1 MREFIIESALLT
13 HGVRSMRTKRTVT
26 RRIQVLKENRK
37 TYARASEISVRDHAY
52 REAVREHSEA
62 SIEEQYAYGFANT
75 LAKKAILIPE
85 DDLLAGYLFQYA
97 YNVNFPMKVSED
109 FDPAERAKFQ
119 MDMKREI
126 EETKEV
132 YWKNGKTD
140 DSVDLEEREMP
151 GSIDVE
157 LDEFTDAV
165 ETWLVK
171 HWHSGHTLAGYEM
184 LLNTG
189 WRALLLQAE
198 KQLEKAE
205 SEKEKRT
212 VHAFQIVLK
221 ACMDYMHRYLE
232 ETERQLNKLKRNNK
246 INNDNVEYNDGF
258 GTRQECLERIRDALI
273 NIETKAPETF
283 FETLQLLMLANEM
296 MYCEN
301 IPSGISLGRIDYYLY
316 PFYRRDVDA
325 GRLTYEEAG
334 ELLESFW
341 LKCSCQR
348 KAYQNMT
355 LGGCDAAGRC
365 SVNDLTYLC
374 LESAANLRVD
384 QPSVNF
390 RWTDDM
396 PEEAWWAVLALIR
409 TGMGFPALLYDPCCM
424 KAQIKN
430 GVSEEDVWNYGFV
443 GCVEMA
449 VPGKENAITELARLN
464 LPKLLNLLLHQG
476 KDTCSDKIFRMK
488 NRKSLAEFGTYE
500 ELEQAYLNEL
510 EYWVRKIIRSLN
522 RIEHLYAEKYPLP
535 YLSVLT
541 EDCIGS
547 RKDVMAGGARYTSV
561 GFNLGGV
568 ATAADAL
575 AAIRDVVYDK
585 NIATLEECVEIMER
599 DFEGADHMLQ
609 YMSARAPKYGNDQ
622 GREQDAEQIAVKIE
636 RLVSDILREYRN
648 YWGGPYRLGLYTVED
663 HAIMGMHTGA
673 TADGRRSGESLSN
686 SSGASQGKDTHGPT
700 ALINSVTNF
709 PMEEAGNGMVLDV
722 KFTPSLLEEE
732 TGKRALRSLIETYF
746 RKGGMEM
753 QVSVVSGETLRAA
766 QEHPE
771 NYADLIVR
779 VSGFSAYFCSLR
791 KATQDEIIKR
801 TEHVM

>member
-1 MREFIIESALLT
+1 
-13 HGVRSMRTKRTVT
+13 MRTKRTVT

-37 TYARASEISVRDHAY
+37 KYARTSEIPVRDDAY
-52 REAVREHSEA
+52 REAVREYPEA
-62 SIEEQYAYGFANT
+62 SVEEQYAYGFANT
-75 LAKKAILIPE
+75 LAKKEILIPE

-119 MDMKREI
+119 MDMEREI
-126 EETKEV
+126 KETKELQSESAS
-132 YWKNGKTD
+132 D
-140 DSVDLEEREMP
+140 
-151 GSIDVE
+151 E
-157 LDEFTDAV
+157 LDEFADAV
-165 ETWLVK
+165 EAWLVK

-189 WRALLLQAE
+189 WGALLTQVE
-198 KQLEKAE
+198 EQLGKAQ
-205 SEKEKRT
+205 SEKEKQT

-221 ACMDYMHRYLE
+221 ACMSYMHRYLE
-232 ETERQLNKLKRNNK
+232 EVERQLKRLKRNNNIDK
-246 INNDNVEYNDGF
+246 GNYNDSYNDGF
-258 GTRQECLERIRDALI
+258 GTRRECLERMRDALM

-283 FETLQLLMLANEM
+283 YEALQLLTLANEM

-316 PFYRRDVDA
+316 PFYRKDVDA
-325 GRLTYEEAG
+325 GRLNYEETG
-334 ELLESFW
+334 ELIEAFW
-341 LKCSCQR
+341 LKCSCQK

-355 LGGCDAAGRC
+355 LGGCDADGRC

-396 PEEAWWAVLALIR
+396 PEEAWKAVLALIR

-424 KAQIKN
+424 KAQMNN
-430 GVSEEDVWNYGFV
+430 GVSKDDVWKYGFV

-449 VPGKENAITELARLN
+449 IPGKENAMTELARLN
-464 LPKLLNLLLHQG
+464 LPKLLDLLLHQG

-488 NRKSLAEFGTYE
+488 NQKSLAEFETYE

-510 EYWVRKIIRSLN
+510 EYWVRKIIRNLN

-561 GFNLGGV
+561 GFNLGGIG
-568 ATAADAL
+568 TAVDAL

-585 NIATLEECVEIMER
+585 NMVTLEECMEILDE
-599 DFEGADHMLQ
+599 DFEDSEQIQRYL
-609 YMSARAPKYGNDQ
+609 SARAPKYGNDQ
-622 GREQDAEQIAVKIE
+622 SREWDVDQIAF
-636 RLVSDILREYRN
+636 RLEKRVSDTLKEHRN
-648 YWGGPYRLGLYTVED
+648 YWGGSYRFGLYTVED

-673 TADGRRSGESLSN
+673 TADGRKSGESLSN

-746 RKGGMEM
+746 HKGGMEM
-753 QVSVVSGETLRAA
+753 QISIVSVETLRAA

>member
-1 MREFIIESALLT
+1 
-13 HGVRSMRTKRTVT
+13 MRTKRTVT

-37 TYARASEISVRDHAY
+37 KYARTSEIPVRDDAY
-52 REAVREHSEA
+52 REAVREYPEA
-62 SIEEQYAYGFANT
+62 SVEEQYAYGFANT

-85 DDLLAGYLFQYA
+85 DDLLAGYLFQYT

-119 MDMKREI
+119 MDIEREI
-126 EETKEV
+126 EETKELQSESAS
-132 YWKNGKTD
+132 D
-140 DSVDLEEREMP
+140 
-151 GSIDVE
+151 E
-157 LDEFTDAV
+157 LDEFADAV

-189 WRALLLQAE
+189 WGALLSRVE
-198 KQLEKAE
+198 EQLGKAQ
-205 SEKEKRT
+205 SEKEKQT
-212 VHAFQIVLK
+212 AHAFQIVLK
-221 ACMDYMHRYLE
+221 ACMSYMHRYLE
-232 ETERQLNKLKRNNK
+232 EVERQLNKLKRNNN
-246 INNDNVEYNDGF
+246 IDDGNYNDSYNDGF
-258 GTRQECLERIRDALI
+258 GTRRECLERMRDALM

-283 FETLQLLMLANEM
+283 YEALQLLTLANEM

-325 GRLTYEEAG
+325 GRLNYEEAG
-334 ELLESFW
+334 ELIEAFW
-341 LKCSCQR
+341 LKCSCQK

-355 LGGCDAAGRC
+355 LGGCNSDGQC

-396 PEEAWWAVLALIR
+396 PEEAWQTVLALIR

-424 KAQIKN
+424 KAQTKN
-430 GVSEEDVWNYGFV
+430 GVSKDDVWNYGFV

-449 VPGKENAITELARLN
+449 IPGKENAMTELARLN
-464 LPKLLNLLLHQG
+464 LPKLLDLLLHQG
-476 KDTCSDKIFRMK
+476 KDTCSNKTFQMK
-488 NRKSLAEFGTYE
+488 NQKKPAEFKTYE
-500 ELEQAYLNEL
+500 ELEQAYLDEL
-510 EYWVRKIIRSLN
+510 EYWVRKIIRNLN

-547 RKDVMAGGARYTSV
+547 RKDVMAGGARYTGV
-561 GFNLGGV
+561 GFNLGGIG
-568 ATAADAL
+568 TAVDAL

-585 NIATLEECVEIMER
+585 NMVTLEACMEILDD
-599 DFEGADHMLQ
+599 DFEDSEQIQRYL
-609 YMSARAPKYGNDQ
+609 SARAPKYGNDQ
-622 GREQDAEQIAVKIE
+622 SREWDVDQIAF
-636 RLVSDILREYRN
+636 RLEKRVSDTLKEYRN

-673 TADGRRSGESLSN
+673 TADGRKSGESLSN
-686 SSGASQGKDTHGPT
+686 SSGASQGKDTYGPT

-746 RKGGMEM
+746 HKGGMEM
-753 QVSVVSGETLRAA
+753 QISVVSGETLRAA

>member
-1 MREFIIESALLT
+1 
-13 HGVRSMRTKRTVT
+13 MRTKRTVT

-37 TYARASEISVRDHAY
+37 KYARTSEIPVRDDAY
-52 REAVREHSEA
+52 REAVREHPEA
-62 SIEEQYAYGFANT
+62 SAEEQYAYGFANT
-75 LAKKAILIPE
+75 LAKKEILIPE

-119 MDMKREI
+119 MDMEREI
-126 EETKEV
+126 EETKELQSESAS
-132 YWKNGKTD
+132 D
-140 DSVDLEEREMP
+140 
-151 GSIDVE
+151 E
-157 LDEFTDAV
+157 LDEFADAV

-189 WRALLLQAE
+189 WGALLSRVE
-198 KQLEKAE
+198 EQLGKVQ
-205 SEKEKRT
+205 SEKEKQT

-221 ACMDYMHRYLE
+221 ACMSYMHRYLE
-232 ETERQLNKLKRNNK
+232 EVEGQLNKLKRNNN
-246 INNDNVEYNDGF
+246 IDNGNYNDSYNDRF
-258 GTRQECLERIRDALI
+258 GTRRECLERMRDALM

-283 FETLQLLMLANEM
+283 YEALQLLTLANEM

-316 PFYRRDVDA
+316 PFYQKDVDA
-325 GRLTYEEAG
+325 GRLNYEETG
-334 ELLESFW
+334 ELIEAFW
-341 LKCSCQR
+341 LKCSCQK

-355 LGGCDAAGRC
+355 LGGCDADGRC

-396 PEEAWWAVLALIR
+396 PEEAWQAVLALIR
-409 TGMGFPALLYDPCCM
+409 TGMGFPALFYDPCCM
-424 KAQIKN
+424 KAQMKN
-430 GVSEEDVWNYGFV
+430 GVLKEDVWNYGFV

-449 VPGKENAITELARLN
+449 IPGKENAMTELARLN
-464 LPKLLNLLLHQG
+464 LPKLLDLLLHQG

-488 NRKSLAEFGTYE
+488 NQKSLAEFETYE

-510 EYWVRKIIRSLN
+510 DYWVRKIIRNLN

-568 ATAADAL
+568 ATASDTL
-575 AAIRDVVYDK
+575 AAIQDVVYDK
-585 NIATLEECVEIMER
+585 NMLTLEECVKITDR
-599 DFEGADHMLQ
+599 DFENADYMLQ

-622 GREQDAEQIAVKIE
+622 CRKQDADRIAVKME
-636 RLVSDILREYRN
+636 RLVSDILKEYRN

-673 TADGRRSGESLSN
+673 TADGRKSGESLSN

-746 RKGGMEM
+746 HKGGMEM
-753 QVSVVSGETLRAA
+753 QISIVSVETLRAA

>member
-1 MREFIIESALLT
+1 
-13 HGVRSMRTKRTVT
+13 MRTKRTVT

-37 TYARASEISVRDHAY
+37 KYARTSEIPVRDDAY
-52 REAVREHSEA
+52 REAVREHPEA
-62 SIEEQYAYGFANT
+62 SVEEQYAYGFANT
-75 LAKKAILIPE
+75 LAKKEILIPE

-119 MDMKREI
+119 MDMEREI
-126 EETKEV
+126 EETKELQSESAS
-132 YWKNGKTD
+132 D
-140 DSVDLEEREMP
+140 
-151 GSIDVE
+151 E
-157 LDEFTDAV
+157 LDEFADAV

-189 WRALLLQAE
+189 WGALLSRVE
-198 KQLEKAE
+198 EQLGKAQR
-205 SEKEKRT
+205 EKEKQT
-212 VHAFQIVLK
+212 AHAFCIVLK
-221 ACMDYMHRYLE
+221 ACMSYMHRYLE

-246 INNDNVEYNDGF
+246 IDNNDYDDGF
-258 GTRQECLERIRDALI
+258 GTRRECLERMRDALM

-283 FETLQLLMLANEM
+283 YEALQLLTLANEM

-316 PFYRRDVDA
+316 PFYQKDVDT
-325 GRLTYEEAG
+325 GRLNYEETG
-334 ELLESFW
+334 ELIEAFW
-341 LKCSCQR
+341 LKCSCQK

-355 LGGCDAAGRC
+355 LGGCDADGRC
-365 SVNDLTYLC
+365 AVNDLTYLC

-396 PEEAWWAVLALIR
+396 PEEAWQAVLALIR
-409 TGMGFPALLYDPCCM
+409 TGMGFPALFYDPCCM
-424 KAQIKN
+424 KAQMKN
-430 GVSEEDVWNYGFV
+430 GVLKEDVWNYGFV

-449 VPGKENAITELARLN
+449 IPGKENAMTELARLN

-476 KDTCSDKIFRMK
+476 KDTCSDKTFRMK
-488 NRKSLAEFGTYE
+488 NQKSLVEFETYE

-510 EYWVRKIIRSLN
+510 EYWVRKIIRNLN

-547 RKDVMAGGARYTSV
+547 RKDVMAGGARYTGV
-561 GFNLGGV
+561 GFNLGGIG
-568 ATAADAL
+568 TAVDAL
-575 AAIRDVVYDK
+575 AAIQDVIYDK
-585 NIATLEECVEIMER
+585 NMLTLEECVEITDH
-599 DFEGADHMLQ
+599 DFENADYMLQ

-622 GREQDAEQIAVKIE
+622 CRKQDADRIAVKME
-636 RLVSDILREYRN
+636 RMVSDILKEYQN

-673 TADGRRSGESLSN
+673 TADGRKSGESLSN

-746 RKGGMEM
+746 HKGGMEI
-753 QVSVVSGETLRAA
+753 QISIVSVETLRAA

>member
-1 MREFIIESALLT
+1 
-13 HGVRSMRTKRTVT
+13 MRTKRTVT

-37 TYARASEISVRDHAY
+37 KYARTSEIPVRDDAY
-52 REAVREHSEA
+52 REAVREYPEA
-62 SIEEQYAYGFANT
+62 SVEEQYAYGFANT

-85 DDLLAGYLFQYA
+85 DDLLAGYLFQYT

-119 MDMKREI
+119 MDMEREI
-126 EETKEV
+126 EETKELQSESAS
-132 YWKNGKTD
+132 D
-140 DSVDLEEREMP
+140 
-151 GSIDVE
+151 E
-157 LDEFTDAV
+157 LDEFADAV

-189 WRALLLQAE
+189 WGALLSRVE
-198 KQLEKAE
+198 EQLGKAQ
-205 SEKEKRT
+205 SEKEKQT

-221 ACMDYMHRYLE
+221 ACMSYMHRYLE
-232 ETERQLNKLKRNNK
+232 EVERQLNKLKRNN
-246 INNDNVEYNDGF
+246 NVDNSNYNDSYNDGF
-258 GTRQECLERIRDALI
+258 GTRRECLERMRDALM

-283 FETLQLLMLANEM
+283 YEALQLLTFANEM

-316 PFYRRDVDA
+316 PFYRKDVDA
-325 GRLTYEEAG
+325 GRLNYEEAG
-334 ELLESFW
+334 ELIEAFW
-341 LKCSCQR
+341 LKCSCQK

-355 LGGCDAAGRC
+355 LGGCNSDGQC

-396 PEEAWWAVLALIR
+396 PEEAWQAVLALIR

-424 KAQIKN
+424 KAQMKN
-430 GVSEEDVWNYGFV
+430 GVSKDDVWNYGFV

-449 VPGKENAITELARLN
+449 IPGKENAMTELARLN
-464 LPKLLNLLLHQG
+464 LPKLLDLLLHQG
-476 KDTCSDKIFRMK
+476 KDTCSDKTFQMK
-488 NRKSLAEFGTYE
+488 NQKKPAEFKTYE

-510 EYWVRKIIRSLN
+510 EYWVRKIIRNLN

-568 ATAADAL
+568 ATAADTL
-575 AAIRDVVYDK
+575 AAIQDVVYDK
-585 NIATLEECVEIMER
+585 NMLTLEECVKITDH
-599 DFEGADHMLQ
+599 DFENADYMLQ

-622 GREQDAEQIAVKIE
+622 CREQDVEQIAVKLE
-636 RLVSDILREYRN
+636 RLVSDILKEYRN

-663 HAIMGMHTGA
+663 HAIMGIHTGA
-673 TADGRRSGESLSN
+673 TADGRKGGESLSN
-686 SSGASQGKDTHGPT
+686 SSGASQGKDKHGPT

-709 PMEEAGNGMVLDV
+709 PMEEVGNGMVLDV

-746 RKGGMEM
+746 HKGGMEM
-753 QVSVVSGETLRAA
+753 QISVVSGETLRAA

>member
-1 MREFIIESALLT
+1 
-13 HGVRSMRTKRTVT
+13 MRTKRTVT

-37 TYARASEISVRDHAY
+37 KYARTSEIPVRDDAY
-52 REAVREHSEA
+52 REAVREHPEA
-62 SIEEQYAYGFANT
+62 SVEEQYAYGFANT
-75 LAKKAILIPE
+75 LAKKKILIPE

-119 MDMKREI
+119 MDMEREI
-126 EETKEV
+126 EETKELQSESAS
-132 YWKNGKTD
+132 D
-140 DSVDLEEREMP
+140 
-151 GSIDVE
+151 E
-157 LDEFTDAV
+157 LDEFADAV

-189 WRALLLQAE
+189 WGALLSRVE
-198 KQLEKAE
+198 EQLGKAQ
-205 SEKEKRT
+205 SEKEKQT
-212 VHAFQIVLK
+212 AHAFYIVLK
-221 ACMDYMHRYLE
+221 ACMSYMHRYLE
-232 ETERQLNKLKRNNK
+232 ETERQLNKLKRNNN
-246 INNDNVEYNDGF
+246 IDNNGYADGF
-258 GTRQECLERIRDALI
+258 GTRRECLERMRDALM
-273 NIETKAPETF
+273 NIETKAPETLY
-283 FETLQLLMLANEM
+283 EALQLLTLANEM

-316 PFYRRDVDA
+316 PFYQKDVDA
-325 GRLTYEEAG
+325 GRLNYEETG
-334 ELLESFW
+334 ELIEAFW
-341 LKCSCQR
+341 LKCSCQK

-355 LGGCDAAGRC
+355 LGGCDADGRC
-365 SVNDLTYLC
+365 AVNDLTYLC

-396 PEEAWWAVLALIR
+396 PEEAWQAVLALIR
-409 TGMGFPALLYDPCCM
+409 TGMGFPALFYDPCCM
-424 KAQIKN
+424 KAQMKN
-430 GVSEEDVWNYGFV
+430 GVLKEDVWNYGFV

-449 VPGKENAITELARLN
+449 IPGKENAMTELARLN

-476 KDTCSDKIFRMK
+476 KDTCSDKTFRMK
-488 NRKSLAEFGTYE
+488 NQKSLVEFETYE

-510 EYWVRKIIRSLN
+510 EYWVRKIIRNLN
-522 RIEHLYAEKYPLP
+522 CIEHLYAEKYPLP

-547 RKDVMAGGARYTSV
+547 RKDVMAGGARYTGV
-561 GFNLGGV
+561 GFNLGGIG
-568 ATAADAL
+568 TAVDAL
-575 AAIRDVVYDK
+575 AAIQDVIYDK
-585 NIATLEECVEIMER
+585 NMLTLEECVEITDH
-599 DFEGADHMLQ
+599 DFENADYMLQ

-622 GREQDAEQIAVKIE
+622 CRKQDADRIAVKME
-636 RLVSDILREYRN
+636 RMVSDILKEYRN

-673 TADGRRSGESLSN
+673 TADGRKSGESLSN

-746 RKGGMEM
+746 HKGGMEI
-753 QVSVVSGETLRAA
+753 QISIVSVETLRAA

>member
-1 MREFIIESALLT
+1 
-13 HGVRSMRTKRTVT
+13 MRTKRTVT

-37 TYARASEISVRDHAY
+37 KYARTSEISVRDDAY
-52 REAVREHSEA
+52 REAVREYPEA
-62 SIEEQYAYGFANT
+62 SVEEQYAYGFANT
-75 LAKKAILIPE
+75 LAKKTILIPE
-85 DDLLAGYLFQYA
+85 DDLLAGYLFQYT

-119 MDMKREI
+119 MDMEREI
-126 EETKEV
+126 EETKELQSESAS
-132 YWKNGKTD
+132 D
-140 DSVDLEEREMP
+140 
-151 GSIDVE
+151 E
-157 LDEFTDAV
+157 LDEFADAV

-189 WRALLLQAE
+189 WGALLSRVE
-198 KQLEKAE
+198 EQLGKAQ
-205 SEKEKRT
+205 SEKEKQT

-221 ACMDYMHRYLE
+221 ACMSYMHRYLE
-232 ETERQLNKLKRNNK
+232 EVERQLNKLKRNNN
-246 INNDNVEYNDGF
+246 IDEGNYNDSYNDGF
-258 GTRQECLERIRDALI
+258 GTRRECLERMRDALM

-283 FETLQLLMLANEM
+283 YEALQLLTLANEM

-325 GRLTYEEAG
+325 GRLNYEEAG
-334 ELLESFW
+334 ELIEAFW
-341 LKCSCQR
+341 LKCSCQK

-355 LGGCDAAGRC
+355 LGGCNSDGQC

-396 PEEAWWAVLALIR
+396 PEEAWQAVLALIR

-424 KAQIKN
+424 KAQMKN
-430 GVSEEDVWNYGFV
+430 GVSKDDVWNYGFV

-449 VPGKENAITELARLN
+449 IPGKENAMTELARLN
-464 LPKLLNLLLHQG
+464 LPKLLDLLLHQG
-476 KDTCSDKIFRMK
+476 KDTCSDKTFQMK
-488 NRKSLAEFGTYE
+488 NQKKFAEFKTYE
-500 ELEQAYLNEL
+500 ELEQVYLDEL
-510 EYWVRKIIRSLN
+510 EYWVRKIIRNLN

-547 RKDVMAGGARYTSV
+547 RKDVMAGGARYTGV
-561 GFNLGGV
+561 GFNLGGIG
-568 ATAADAL
+568 TAVDAL

-585 NIATLEECVEIMER
+585 NMVTLEACMEILDD
-599 DFEGADHMLQ
+599 DFEDSEQIQRYL
-609 YMSARAPKYGNDQ
+609 SARAPKYGNDQ
-622 GREQDAEQIAVKIE
+622 SREWDVDQIAF
-636 RLVSDILREYRN
+636 RLEKRVSDTLKEYRN

-673 TADGRRSGESLSN
+673 TADGRKSGESLSN

-732 TGKRALRSLIETYF
+732 TGKRALRSLIGTYF
-746 RKGGMEM
+746 HKGGMEM
-753 QVSVVSGETLRAA
+753 QISVVSGETLRAA

>member
-1 MREFIIESALLT
+1 
-13 HGVRSMRTKRTVT
+13 MRTKRTVT

-37 TYARASEISVRDHAY
+37 KYARTSEIPVRDDAY
-52 REAVREHSEA
+52 REAVREYPEA
-62 SIEEQYAYGFANT
+62 SVEEQYAYGFANT

-119 MDMKREI
+119 MDIEREI
-126 EETKEV
+126 GETQELCRRSRAAGDGV
-132 YWKNGKTD
+132 VST
-140 DSVDLEEREMP
+140 EEMP
-151 GSIDVE
+151 ESIDAE
-157 LDEFTDAV
+157 LDEFADAV

-189 WRALLLQAE
+189 WGALLSRVE
-198 KQLEKAE
+198 EQLGKAQ
-205 SEKEKRT
+205 SEKEKQT

-221 ACMDYMHRYLE
+221 ACMSYMHRYLE
-232 ETERQLNKLKRNNK
+232 EVEGQLNKLKRNNNIDK
-246 INNDNVEYNDGF
+246 DNYNDSYNDGF
-258 GTRQECLERIRDALI
+258 GTRRECLERMRDALM

-283 FETLQLLMLANEM
+283 YEALQLLTLANEM

-325 GRLTYEEAG
+325 GRLNYEEAG
-334 ELLESFW
+334 ELIEAFW
-341 LKCSCQR
+341 LKCSCQK

-355 LGGCDAAGRC
+355 LGGCNSDGQC

-396 PEEAWWAVLALIR
+396 PEEVWQAVLALIR

-424 KAQIKN
+424 KAQTKN
-430 GVSEEDVWNYGFV
+430 GVSKDDVWNYGFV

-449 VPGKENAITELARLN
+449 IPGKENAMTELARLN
-464 LPKLLNLLLHQG
+464 LPKLLDLLLHQG
-476 KDTCSDKIFRMK
+476 KDTCSDKTFQMK
-488 NRKSLAEFGTYE
+488 NQKTPAEFKTYE

-510 EYWVRKIIRSLN
+510 EYWVRKIIRNLN

-547 RKDVMAGGARYTSV
+547 RKDVMAGGARYTGV
-561 GFNLGGV
+561 GFNLGGIG
-568 ATAADAL
+568 TAVDAL

-585 NIATLEECVEIMER
+585 NMVTLEACMEILDD
-599 DFEGADHMLQ
+599 DFEDSEQIQRYL
-609 YMSARAPKYGNDQ
+609 SARAPKYGNDQ
-622 GREQDAEQIAVKIE
+622 SREWDVDQIAF
-636 RLVSDILREYRN
+636 RLEKRVSDTLKEYRN

-673 TADGRRSGESLSN
+673 TADGRKGGESLSN

-732 TGKRALRSLIETYF
+732 TGKRALRSLIGTYF
-746 RKGGMEM
+746 HKGGMEM
-753 QVSVVSGETLRAA
+753 QISVVSGETLRAA

>member
-1 MREFIIESALLT
+1 
-13 HGVRSMRTKRTVT
+13 MRTKRTVT

-37 TYARASEISVRDHAY
+37 KYARTSEIPVRDDAY
-52 REAVREHSEA
+52 REAVREYPEA
-62 SIEEQYAYGFANT
+62 SVEEQYAYGFANT

-85 DDLLAGYLFQYA
+85 ADLLAGYLFQYT

-119 MDMKREI
+119 MDMEREI
-126 EETKEV
+126 EETKELQSESAS
-132 YWKNGKTD
+132 D
-140 DSVDLEEREMP
+140 
-151 GSIDVE
+151 E
-157 LDEFTDAV
+157 LDEFADAV

-189 WRALLLQAE
+189 WGALLSQVE
-198 KQLEKAE
+198 EQLGKAQ
-205 SEKEKRT
+205 SEKEKQT

-221 ACMDYMHRYLE
+221 ACMSYMHRYLE
-232 ETERQLNKLKRNNK
+232 EVERQLNKLKRNNN
-246 INNDNVEYNDGF
+246 IDNGNYNDSYNDGF
-258 GTRQECLERIRDALI
+258 GTRRECLERMRDVLM
-273 NIETKAPETF
+273 NIEREAPETF
-283 FETLQLLMLANEM
+283 YEALQLLTLANEM

-325 GRLTYEEAG
+325 GRLNYEEAG
-334 ELLESFW
+334 ELIEAFW
-341 LKCSCQR
+341 LKCSCQK

-355 LGGCDAAGRC
+355 LGGCNSDGQC

-396 PEEAWWAVLALIR
+396 PEEAWQAVLALIR

-424 KAQIKN
+424 KAQMKN
-430 GVSEEDVWNYGFV
+430 GVSKDDVWNYGFV

-449 VPGKENAITELARLN
+449 IPGKENAMTELARLN
-464 LPKLLNLLLHQG
+464 LPKLLDLLLHQG
-476 KDTCSDKIFRMK
+476 KDTCSDKTFQMK
-488 NRKSLAEFGTYE
+488 NQKTPAEFKTYE

-510 EYWVRKIIRSLN
+510 EYWVRKIIRNLN

-547 RKDVMAGGARYTSV
+547 RKDVMAGGARYTGV
-561 GFNLGGV
+561 GFNLGGIG
-568 ATAADAL
+568 TAVDAL

-585 NIATLEECVEIMER
+585 NMVTLEACMEILDD
-599 DFEGADHMLQ
+599 DFEDSEQIQRYL
-609 YMSARAPKYGNDQ
+609 SARAPKYGNDQ
-622 GREQDAEQIAVKIE
+622 SREWDVDQIAF
-636 RLVSDILREYRN
+636 RLEKRVSDTLKEYRN

-673 TADGRRSGESLSN
+673 TADGRKSGESLSN

-709 PMEEAGNGMVLDV
+709 PMEEADNGMVLDM

-732 TGKRALRSLIETYF
+732 TGKRALRSLIGTYF
-746 RKGGMEM
+746 HKGGMEM
-753 QVSVVSGETLRAA
+753 QISVVSGETLRAA

>member
-1 MREFIIESALLT
+1 
-13 HGVRSMRTKRTVT
+13 MRTKRTVT

-37 TYARASEISVRDHAY
+37 KYARTSEIPVRDDAY
-52 REAVREHSEA
+52 REAVREYPEA
-62 SIEEQYAYGFANT
+62 SVEEQYAYGFANT
-75 LAKKAILIPE
+75 LAKKTILIPE

-119 MDMKREI
+119 MDMEREI
-126 EETKEV
+126 EETKELQSESAS
-132 YWKNGKTD
+132 D
-140 DSVDLEEREMP
+140 
-151 GSIDVE
+151 E
-157 LDEFTDAV
+157 LDEFADAV

-189 WRALLLQAE
+189 WGALLSQVE
-198 KQLEKAE
+198 EQLGKAQ
-205 SEKEKRT
+205 SEKEKQT

-221 ACMDYMHRYLE
+221 ACMSYMHRYLE
-232 ETERQLNKLKRNNK
+232 EVERQLNKLKRNNNIDK
-246 INNDNVEYNDGF
+246 DNCNDSYNDGF
-258 GTRQECLERIRDALI
+258 GTRRECLERMRDALT
-273 NIETKAPETF
+273 NIEREAPETF
-283 FETLQLLMLANEM
+283 YEALQLLTLANEM

-325 GRLTYEEAG
+325 GRLNYEEAG
-334 ELLESFW
+334 ELIEAFW
-341 LKCSCQR
+341 LKCSCQK

-355 LGGCDAAGRC
+355 LGGCNSDGQC

-396 PEEAWWAVLALIR
+396 PEEAWQAVLTLIR

-424 KAQIKN
+424 KAQTKN
-430 GVSEEDVWNYGFV
+430 GVSKDDVWNYGFV

-449 VPGKENAITELARLN
+449 IPGKENAMTELARLN
-464 LPKLLNLLLHQG
+464 LPKLLDLLLHQG
-476 KDTCSDKIFRMK
+476 KDTCSDKTFQMK
-488 NRKSLAEFGTYE
+488 NQKKPAEFMTYE
-500 ELEQAYLNEL
+500 ELEQAYLDEL
-510 EYWVRKIIRSLN
+510 EYWVRKIIRNLN

-547 RKDVMAGGARYTSV
+547 RKDVMAGGARYTGV
-561 GFNLGGV
+561 GFNLGGIG
-568 ATAADAL
+568 TAVDAL

-585 NIATLEECVEIMER
+585 NMVTLEACMEILDD
-599 DFEGADHMLQ
+599 DFEDSEQIQRYL
-609 YMSARAPKYGNDQ
+609 SARAPKYGNDQ
-622 GREQDAEQIAVKIE
+622 SREWDVDQIAF
-636 RLVSDILREYRN
+636 RLEKRVSDTLKEYRN
-648 YWGGPYRLGLYTVED
+648 YWGGSYRLGLYTVED

-673 TADGRRSGESLSN
+673 TADGRKSGESLSN
-686 SSGASQGKDTHGPT
+686 SSGASQGKDKHGPT

-746 RKGGMEM
+746 HKGGMEM
-753 QVSVVSGETLRAA
+753 QISVVSGETLRAA

>member
-1 MREFIIESALLT
+1 
-13 HGVRSMRTKRTVT
+13 MRTKRTVT

-37 TYARASEISVRDHAY
+37 KYARTSEISVRDDAY
-52 REAVREHSEA
+52 REAVREHPEA
-62 SIEEQYAYGFANT
+62 SVEEQYAYGFANT
-75 LAKKAILIPE
+75 LAKKKILIPE

-119 MDMKREI
+119 MDIEREI
-126 EETKEV
+126 EETKELQSESAS
-132 YWKNGKTD
+132 D
-140 DSVDLEEREMP
+140 
-151 GSIDVE
+151 E
-157 LDEFTDAV
+157 LGEFADAV

-189 WRALLLQAE
+189 WGALLSRVE
-198 KQLEKAE
+198 EQLGKAQ
-205 SEKEKRT
+205 SEKEKQT

-221 ACMDYMHRYLE
+221 ACMSYMHRYLE
-232 ETERQLNKLKRNNK
+232 EVERQLNKLKRNNDIDK
-246 INNDNVEYNDGF
+246 GNYNDSYNDGF
-258 GTRQECLERIRDALI
+258 GTRRECLERMRDALM
-273 NIETKAPETF
+273 NIEREAPETF
-283 FETLQLLMLANEM
+283 YEALQLLTLANEM

-325 GRLTYEEAG
+325 GRLNYEEAG
-334 ELLESFW
+334 ELIEAFW
-341 LKCSCQR
+341 LKCSCQK

-355 LGGCDAAGRC
+355 LGGCNSDGQC

-396 PEEAWWAVLALIR
+396 PEEAWQAVLALIR

-424 KAQIKN
+424 KAQTKN
-430 GVSEEDVWNYGFV
+430 GVSKDDVWNYGFV

-449 VPGKENAITELARLN
+449 IPGKENAMTELARLN

-476 KDTCSDKIFRMK
+476 KDTCSDKTFRMK
-488 NRKSLAEFGTYE
+488 NQKSLVEFETYE

-510 EYWVRKIIRSLN
+510 EYWVRKIIRNLN

-547 RKDVMAGGARYTSV
+547 RKDVMAGGARYTGV
-561 GFNLGGV
+561 GFNLGGIG
-568 ATAADAL
+568 TAVDAL
-575 AAIRDVVYDK
+575 AAIQDVIYDK
-585 NIATLEECVEIMER
+585 NMLTLEECVEITDH
-599 DFEGADHMLQ
+599 DFENADYMLQ

-622 GREQDAEQIAVKIE
+622 CRKQDADRIAVKME
-636 RLVSDILREYRN
+636 RMVSDILKEYRN

-673 TADGRRSGESLSN
+673 TADGRKSGESLSN

-746 RKGGMEM
+746 HKGGMEM
-753 QVSVVSGETLRAA
+753 QISVVSGETLRAA

>member
-1 MREFIIESALLT
+1 
-13 HGVRSMRTKRTVT
+13 MRTKRTVT

-37 TYARASEISVRDHAY
+37 KYARTSEIPVRDDAY
-52 REAVREHSEA
+52 REAVREYPEA
-62 SIEEQYAYGFANT
+62 SVEEQYAYGFANT

-85 DDLLAGYLFQYA
+85 DDLLAGYLFQYT

-119 MDMKREI
+119 MDIEREI
-126 EETKEV
+126 EETKELQSESAS
-132 YWKNGKTD
+132 D
-140 DSVDLEEREMP
+140 
-151 GSIDVE
+151 E
-157 LDEFTDAV
+157 LGEFADAV

-189 WRALLLQAE
+189 WGALLSRVE
-198 KQLEKAE
+198 EQLGKAQ
-205 SEKEKRT
+205 SEKEKQT

-221 ACMDYMHRYLE
+221 ACMSYMHRYLE
-232 ETERQLNKLKRNNK
+232 EVERQLNKLKRNNNIDK
-246 INNDNVEYNDGF
+246 GNYNDSYNDGF
-258 GTRQECLERIRDALI
+258 GTRRECLERMRDALM
-273 NIETKAPETF
+273 NIEREAPETF
-283 FETLQLLMLANEM
+283 YEALQLLTLANEM

-325 GRLTYEEAG
+325 GRLNYEEAG
-334 ELLESFW
+334 ELIEAFW
-341 LKCSCQR
+341 LKCSCQK

-355 LGGCDAAGRC
+355 LGGCNSDGQC

-396 PEEAWWAVLALIR
+396 PEEAWQAVLALIR
-409 TGMGFPALLYDPCCM
+409 TGMGFPALFYDPCCM
-424 KAQIKN
+424 KAQMKN
-430 GVSEEDVWNYGFV
+430 GVLKEDVWNYGFV

-449 VPGKENAITELARLN
+449 IPGKENAMTELARLN
-464 LPKLLNLLLHQG
+464 LPKLLDLLLHQG
-476 KDTCSDKIFRMK
+476 KDTCSDKTFQMK
-488 NRKSLAEFGTYE
+488 NQKKFAEFKTYE
-500 ELEQAYLNEL
+500 ELEQVYLDEL
-510 EYWVRKIIRSLN
+510 EYWVRKIIRNLN

-547 RKDVMAGGARYTSV
+547 RKDVMAGGARYTGV
-561 GFNLGGV
+561 GFNLGGIG
-568 ATAADAL
+568 TAVDAL

-585 NIATLEECVEIMER
+585 NMVTLEACMEILDD
-599 DFEGADHMLQ
+599 DFEDSEQIQRYL
-609 YMSARAPKYGNDQ
+609 SARAPKYGNDQ
-622 GREQDAEQIAVKIE
+622 SREWDVDQIAF
-636 RLVSDILREYRN
+636 RLEKRVSDTLKEYRN

-673 TADGRRSGESLSN
+673 TADGRKSGESLSN

-732 TGKRALRSLIETYF
+732 TGKRALRSLIGTYF
-746 RKGGMEM
+746 HKGGMEM
-753 QVSVVSGETLRAA
+753 QISVVSGETLRAA

>member
-1 MREFIIESALLT
+1 
-13 HGVRSMRTKRTVT
+13 MRTKRTVT

-37 TYARASEISVRDHAY
+37 KYARTSEIPVRDDAY
-52 REAVREHSEA
+52 REAVREYPEA
-62 SIEEQYAYGFANT
+62 SVEEQYAYGFANT
-75 LAKKAILIPE
+75 LAKKEILIPE

-119 MDMKREI
+119 MDMEREI
-126 EETKEV
+126 EETKELQSESAS
-132 YWKNGKTD
+132 D
-140 DSVDLEEREMP
+140 
-151 GSIDVE
+151 E
-157 LDEFTDAV
+157 LDEFADAV

-189 WRALLLQAE
+189 WGALLSRVE
-198 KQLEKAE
+198 EQLGKAQ
-205 SEKEKRT
+205 SEKEKQT

-221 ACMDYMHRYLE
+221 ACMSYMHRYLE
-232 ETERQLNKLKRNNK
+232 EVERQLNKLKRSNNIDK
-246 INNDNVEYNDGF
+246 GNYNDSYNDGF
-258 GTRQECLERIRDALI
+258 GTRRECLERMRDALM

-283 FETLQLLMLANEM
+283 YEALQLLTLANEM

-301 IPSGISLGRIDYYLY
+301 IPSGILLGRIDYYLY

-325 GRLTYEEAG
+325 GRLNYEEAG
-334 ELLESFW
+334 ELIEAFW
-341 LKCSCQR
+341 LKCSCQK

-355 LGGCDAAGRC
+355 LGGCNSDGQC

-396 PEEAWWAVLALIR
+396 PEEAWQAVLALIR

-424 KAQIKN
+424 KAQMKN
-430 GVSEEDVWNYGFV
+430 GVSKDDVWNYGFV

-449 VPGKENAITELARLN
+449 IPGKENAMTELARLN
-464 LPKLLNLLLHQG
+464 LPKLLDLLLHQG
-476 KDTCSDKIFRMK
+476 KDTCSDKTFQMK
-488 NRKSLAEFGTYE
+488 NQKKFAEFKTYE
-500 ELEQAYLNEL
+500 ELEQVYLDEL
-510 EYWVRKIIRSLN
+510 EYWVRKIIRNLN

-547 RKDVMAGGARYTSV
+547 RKDVMAGGARYTGV
-561 GFNLGGV
+561 GFNLGGIG
-568 ATAADAL
+568 TAVDAL

-585 NIATLEECVEIMER
+585 NMVTLEACMEILDD
-599 DFEGADHMLQ
+599 DFEDSEQIQRYL
-609 YMSARAPKYGNDQ
+609 SARAPKYGNDQ
-622 GREQDAEQIAVKIE
+622 SREWDVDQIAF
-636 RLVSDILREYRN
+636 RLEKRVSDTLKEYRN

-673 TADGRRSGESLSN
+673 TADGRKSGESLSN
-686 SSGASQGKDTHGPT
+686 SSGASQGKDTYGPT

-732 TGKRALRSLIETYF
+732 TGKQALRSLIETYF
-746 RKGGMEM
+746 HKGGMEM
-753 QVSVVSGETLRAA
+753 QISVVSGETLRAA

>member
-1 MREFIIESALLT
+1 
-13 HGVRSMRTKRTVT
+13 MRTKRTVT

-37 TYARASEISVRDHAY
+37 KYARTSEIPVRDDAY
-52 REAVREHSEA
+52 REAVRERPEA
-62 SIEEQYAYGFANT
+62 SVEEQYAYGFANT
-75 LAKKAILIPE
+75 LAKKEILIPE

-119 MDMKREI
+119 MDMEREI
-126 EETKEV
+126 EETKELQSESAS
-132 YWKNGKTD
+132 D
-140 DSVDLEEREMP
+140 
-151 GSIDVE
+151 E
-157 LDEFTDAV
+157 LDEFADAV

-189 WRALLLQAE
+189 WGTLLSRVE
-198 KQLEKAE
+198 EQLGKAQ
-205 SEKEKRT
+205 SEKEKQT
-212 VHAFQIVLK
+212 AHAFCIVLK
-221 ACMDYMHRYLE
+221 ACMSYMHRYLE
-232 ETERQLNKLKRNNK
+232 ETERQLNGLKRNNK
-246 INNDNVEYNDGF
+246 IDNNGYDDGF
-258 GTRQECLERIRDALI
+258 GTRRECLERMRDALM

-283 FETLQLLMLANEM
+283 YEALQLLTLANEM

-316 PFYRRDVDA
+316 PFYQKDVDA
-325 GRLTYEEAG
+325 GRLNYEETG
-334 ELLESFW
+334 ELIEAFW
-341 LKCSCQR
+341 LKCSCQK

-355 LGGCDAAGRC
+355 LGGCDADGRC
-365 SVNDLTYLC
+365 AVNDLTYLC

-396 PEEAWWAVLALIR
+396 PEEAWQAVLALIR
-409 TGMGFPALLYDPCCM
+409 TGMGFPALFYDPCCM
-424 KAQIKN
+424 KAQMKN
-430 GVSEEDVWNYGFV
+430 GVLKEDVWNYGFV

-449 VPGKENAITELARLN
+449 IPGKENAMTELARLN

-476 KDTCSDKIFRMK
+476 KDTCSDKTFRMK
-488 NRKSLAEFGTYE
+488 NQKSLVEFETYE

-510 EYWVRKIIRSLN
+510 EYWVRKIIRNLN

-547 RKDVMAGGARYTSV
+547 RKDVMAGGARY
-561 GFNLGGV
+561 
-568 ATAADAL
+568 AL
-575 AAIRDVVYDK
+575 AAIQDVIYDK
-585 NIATLEECVEIMER
+585 NMLTLEECVEITDH
-599 DFEGADHMLQ
+599 DFENADYMLQ

-622 GREQDAEQIAVKIE
+622 CRKQDADRIAVKME
-636 RLVSDILREYRN
+636 RMVSDILKEYRN

-673 TADGRRSGESLSN
+673 TADGRKSGESLSN

-746 RKGGMEM
+746 HKGGMEI
-753 QVSVVSGETLRAA
+753 QISIVSVETLRAA

>member
-1 MREFIIESALLT
+1 
-13 HGVRSMRTKRTVT
+13 MRTKRTVT

-37 TYARASEISVRDHAY
+37 KYARTSEIPVRDDAY
-52 REAVREHSEA
+52 REAVREYPEA
-62 SIEEQYAYGFANT
+62 SVEEQYAYGFANT

-85 DDLLAGYLFQYA
+85 DDLLAGYLFQYT

-119 MDMKREI
+119 MDMEREI
-126 EETKEV
+126 EETKELQSESAS
-132 YWKNGKTD
+132 D
-140 DSVDLEEREMP
+140 
-151 GSIDVE
+151 E
-157 LDEFTDAV
+157 LDEFVDAV

-189 WRALLLQAE
+189 WGALLSQVE
-198 KQLEKAE
+198 EQLGKAQ
-205 SEKEKRT
+205 SEKEKQT

-221 ACMDYMHRYLE
+221 ACMSYMHRYLE
-232 ETERQLNKLKRNNK
+232 EVERQLNKLKRNNN
-246 INNDNVEYNDGF
+246 IDNSNCNDSYNDGF
-258 GTRQECLERIRDALI
+258 GTRRECLERMRDALM
-273 NIETKAPETF
+273 NIEREAPETF
-283 FETLQLLMLANEM
+283 YEALQLLTLANEM

-325 GRLTYEEAG
+325 GRLNYEEAG
-334 ELLESFW
+334 ELIEAFW
-341 LKCSCQR
+341 LKCSCQK

-355 LGGCDAAGRC
+355 LGGCDADGRC
-365 SVNDLTYLC
+365 AVNDLTYLC

-396 PEEAWWAVLALIR
+396 PEEAWQAVLALIR

-424 KAQIKN
+424 KAQMKN
-430 GVSEEDVWNYGFV
+430 GVLKEDVWNYGFV

-449 VPGKENAITELARLN
+449 IPGKENAMTELARLN
-464 LPKLLNLLLHQG
+464 LPKLLDLLLHQG
-476 KDTCSDKIFRMK
+476 KDTCSDKTFQMK
-488 NRKSLAEFGTYE
+488 NQKSLAEFETYE

-510 EYWVRKIIRSLN
+510 EYWVRKIIRNLN

-547 RKDVMAGGARYTSV
+547 RKDVMAGGARYTGV
-561 GFNLGGV
+561 GFNLGGIG
-568 ATAADAL
+568 TAGDAL

-585 NIATLEECVEIMER
+585 NMVTLEACMEILDD
-599 DFEGADHMLQ
+599 DFEDSEQIQRYL
-609 YMSARAPKYGNDQ
+609 SARAPKYGNDQ
-622 GREQDAEQIAVKIE
+622 SREWDVDQIAF
-636 RLVSDILREYRN
+636 RLEKRVSDTLKEYRN

-673 TADGRRSGESLSN
+673 TADGRKRGESLSN

-746 RKGGMEM
+746 HKGGMEM
-753 QVSVVSGETLRAA
+753 QISVVSGETLRAA

>member
-1 MREFIIESALLT
+1 
-13 HGVRSMRTKRTVT
+13 MRTKRTVT
-26 RRIQVLKENRK
+26 GRIQVLKENRK
-37 TYARASEISVRDHAY
+37 KYARTSEIPVRDDAY
-52 REAVREHSEA
+52 REAVREYPEA
-62 SIEEQYAYGFANT
+62 SVEEQYAYGFANT

-85 DDLLAGYLFQYA
+85 ADLLAGYLFQYT

-119 MDMKREI
+119 MDMEREI
-126 EETKEV
+126 EETKELQSESAS
-132 YWKNGKTD
+132 D
-140 DSVDLEEREMP
+140 
-151 GSIDVE
+151 E
-157 LDEFTDAV
+157 LDEFADAV

-189 WRALLLQAE
+189 WGALLSQVE
-198 KQLEKAE
+198 EQLGKAQ
-205 SEKEKRT
+205 SEKEKQT

-221 ACMDYMHRYLE
+221 ACMSYMHRYLE
-232 ETERQLNKLKRNNK
+232 EVERQLNKSKRNNNIDK
-246 INNDNVEYNDGF
+246 DDCNDSYNDGF
-258 GTRQECLERIRDALI
+258 GTRRECLERMRDALM
-273 NIETKAPETF
+273 NIEREAPETF
-283 FETLQLLMLANEM
+283 YEALQLLTLANEM

-325 GRLTYEEAG
+325 GRLNYEEAG
-334 ELLESFW
+334 ELIEAFW
-341 LKCSCQR
+341 LKCSCQK

-355 LGGCDAAGRC
+355 LGGCNSDGQC

-396 PEEAWWAVLALIR
+396 PEEAWQAVLALIR

-424 KAQIKN
+424 KAQTKN
-430 GVSEEDVWNYGFV
+430 GVSKDDVWNYGFV

-449 VPGKENAITELARLN
+449 IPGKENAMTELARLN
-464 LPKLLNLLLHQG
+464 LPKLLDLLLHQG
-476 KDTCSDKIFRMK
+476 KDTCSDKTFQMK
-488 NRKSLAEFGTYE
+488 NQKKPAEFKTYE
-500 ELEQAYLNEL
+500 ELEQAYLDEL
-510 EYWVRKIIRSLN
+510 EYWVRKIIRNLN

-541 EDCIGS
+541 EDCISS
-547 RKDVMAGGARYTSV
+547 RKDVMAGGARYTGV
-561 GFNLGGV
+561 GFNLGGIG
-568 ATAADAL
+568 TAVDAL

-585 NIATLEECVEIMER
+585 NMVTLEACMEILDD
-599 DFEGADHMLQ
+599 DFEDSEQIQRYL
-609 YMSARAPKYGNDQ
+609 SARAPKYGNDQ
-622 GREQDAEQIAVKIE
+622 SREWDVDQIAF
-636 RLVSDILREYRN
+636 RLEKRVSDTLKEYRN

-663 HAIMGMHTGA
+663 HAIMGIHTGA
-673 TADGRRSGESLSN
+673 TADGRKGGESLSN
-686 SSGASQGKDTHGPT
+686 SSGASQGKDKHGPT

-709 PMEEAGNGMVLDV
+709 PMEEVGNGMVLDV

-732 TGKRALRSLIETYF
+732 TGKRALRSLIGTYF
-746 RKGGMEM
+746 HKGGMEM
-753 QVSVVSGETLRAA
+753 QISVVSGETLRAA

>member
-1 MREFIIESALLT
+1 
-13 HGVRSMRTKRTVT
+13 MRTKRTVT

-37 TYARASEISVRDHAY
+37 KYARTSEIPVRDDAY
-52 REAVREHSEA
+52 REAVREYPEA
-62 SIEEQYAYGFANT
+62 SVEEQYAYGFANT
-75 LAKKAILIPE
+75 LAKKEILIPE

-119 MDMKREI
+119 MDMEREI
-126 EETKEV
+126 KETKELQSESAS
-132 YWKNGKTD
+132 D
-140 DSVDLEEREMP
+140 
-151 GSIDVE
+151 E
-157 LDEFTDAV
+157 LDEFADAV
-165 ETWLVK
+165 EAWLVK

-189 WRALLLQAE
+189 WGALLTQVE
-198 KQLEKAE
+198 EQLGKAQ
-205 SEKEKRT
+205 SEKEKQT

-221 ACMDYMHRYLE
+221 ACMSYMHRYLE
-232 ETERQLNKLKRNNK
+232 EVERQLNRLKRNNNIDK
-246 INNDNVEYNDGF
+246 GNYNDSYNDGF
-258 GTRQECLERIRDALI
+258 GTRRECLERMRDALM

-283 FETLQLLMLANEM
+283 YEALQLLTLANEM

-316 PFYRRDVDA
+316 PFYRKDVDA
-325 GRLTYEEAG
+325 GRLNYEETG
-334 ELLESFW
+334 ELIEAFW
-341 LKCSCQR
+341 LKCSCQK

-355 LGGCDAAGRC
+355 LGGCDADGRC

-396 PEEAWWAVLALIR
+396 PEEAWKAVLALIR

-424 KAQIKN
+424 KAQMNN
-430 GVSEEDVWNYGFV
+430 GVSKDDVWKYGFV

-449 VPGKENAITELARLN
+449 IPGKENAMTELARLN
-464 LPKLLNLLLHQG
+464 LPKLLDLLLHQG

-488 NRKSLAEFGTYE
+488 NQKSLAEFETYE

-510 EYWVRKIIRSLN
+510 EYWVRKIIRNLN

-561 GFNLGGV
+561 GFNLGGIG
-568 ATAADAL
+568 TAVDAL

-585 NIATLEECVEIMER
+585 NMVTLEECMEILDE
-599 DFEGADHMLQ
+599 DFEDSEQIQRYL
-609 YMSARAPKYGNDQ
+609 SARAPKYGNDQ
-622 GREQDAEQIAVKIE
+622 SREWDVDQIAF
-636 RLVSDILREYRN
+636 RLEKRVSDTLKEHRN
-648 YWGGPYRLGLYTVED
+648 YWGGSYRFGLYTVED

-673 TADGRRSGESLSN
+673 TADGRKSGESLSN

-746 RKGGMEM
+746 HKGGMEM
-753 QVSVVSGETLRAA
+753 QISIVSVETLRAA

>member
-1 MREFIIESALLT
+1 
-13 HGVRSMRTKRTVT
+13 MRTKRTVT

-37 TYARASEISVRDHAY
+37 KYARTSEIPVRDDAY
-52 REAVREHSEA
+52 REAVREYPEA
-62 SIEEQYAYGFANT
+62 SVEEQYAYGFANT

-85 DDLLAGYLFQYA
+85 DDLLAGYLLQYT

-119 MDMKREI
+119 MDIEREI
-126 EETKEV
+126 EETKELQSESAS
-132 YWKNGKTD
+132 D
-140 DSVDLEEREMP
+140 
-151 GSIDVE
+151 E
-157 LDEFTDAV
+157 LDEFADAV

-189 WRALLLQAE
+189 WGALLSRVE
-198 KQLEKAE
+198 EQLGKAR
-205 SEKEKRT
+205 SEKEKQT

-221 ACMDYMHRYLE
+221 ACMSYMHRYLE
-232 ETERQLNKLKRNNK
+232 EVERQLNKLKRNNN
-246 INNDNVEYNDGF
+246 IDDGNYNDSYNDGF
-258 GTRQECLERIRDALI
+258 GTRRECLERMRDALM

-283 FETLQLLMLANEM
+283 YEALQLLTLANEM

-316 PFYRRDVDA
+316 PFYQKDVDA
-325 GRLTYEEAG
+325 GRLNYEETG
-334 ELLESFW
+334 ELIEAFW
-341 LKCSCQR
+341 LKCSCQK

-355 LGGCDAAGRC
+355 LGGCDADGRC
-365 SVNDLTYLC
+365 AVNDLTYLC

-396 PEEAWWAVLALIR
+396 PEEAWQAVLALIR
-409 TGMGFPALLYDPCCM
+409 TGMGFPALFYDPCCM
-424 KAQIKN
+424 KAQMKN
-430 GVSEEDVWNYGFV
+430 GVLKEDVWNYGFV

-449 VPGKENAITELARLN
+449 IPGKENAMTELARLN

-476 KDTCSDKIFRMK
+476 KDTCSDKTFRMK
-488 NRKSLAEFGTYE
+488 NQKSLVEFETYE

-510 EYWVRKIIRSLN
+510 EYWVRKIIRNLN

-547 RKDVMAGGARYTSV
+547 RKDVMAGGARYTGV
-561 GFNLGGV
+561 GFNLGGIG
-568 ATAADAL
+568 TAVDAL

-585 NIATLEECVEIMER
+585 NMVTLEACMEILDD
-599 DFEGADHMLQ
+599 DFEDSEQIQRYL
-609 YMSARAPKYGNDQ
+609 SARAPKYGNDQ
-622 GREQDAEQIAVKIE
+622 SREWDVDQIAF
-636 RLVSDILREYRN
+636 RLEKRVSDTLKEYRN

-673 TADGRRSGESLSN
+673 TADGRKSGESLSN
-686 SSGASQGKDTHGPT
+686 SSGASQGKDTYGPT

-746 RKGGMEM
+746 HKGGMEM
-753 QVSVVSGETLRAA
+753 QISVVSGETLRAA

>member
-1 MREFIIESALLT
+1 
-13 HGVRSMRTKRTVT
+13 MRTKRTVT

-37 TYARASEISVRDHAY
+37 KYARTSEIPVRDDAY
-52 REAVREHSEA
+52 REAVREYPEA
-62 SIEEQYAYGFANT
+62 SVEEQYAYGFANT
-75 LAKKAILIPE
+75 LAKKEILIPE

-119 MDMKREI
+119 MDMEREI
-126 EETKEV
+126 KETKELQSESAS
-132 YWKNGKTD
+132 D
-140 DSVDLEEREMP
+140 
-151 GSIDVE
+151 E
-157 LDEFTDAV
+157 LDEFADAV
-165 ETWLVK
+165 EAWLVK

-189 WRALLLQAE
+189 WGALLTQVE
-198 KQLEKAE
+198 EQLGKAQ
-205 SEKEKRT
+205 SEKEKQT

-221 ACMDYMHRYLE
+221 ACMSYMHRYLE
-232 ETERQLNKLKRNNK
+232 EVERQLNRLKRNNNIDK
-246 INNDNVEYNDGF
+246 GNYNDSYNDGF
-258 GTRQECLERIRDALI
+258 GTRRECLERMRDALM

-283 FETLQLLMLANEM
+283 YEALQLLTLANEM

-316 PFYRRDVDA
+316 PFYRKDVDA
-325 GRLTYEEAG
+325 GRLNYEETG
-334 ELLESFW
+334 ELIEAFW
-341 LKCSCQR
+341 LKCSCQK

-355 LGGCDAAGRC
+355 LGGCDADGRC

-396 PEEAWWAVLALIR
+396 PEEAWKAVLALIR

-424 KAQIKN
+424 KAQMNN
-430 GVSEEDVWNYGFV
+430 GVSKDDVWKYGFV

-449 VPGKENAITELARLN
+449 IPGKENAMTELARLN
-464 LPKLLNLLLHQG
+464 LPKLLDLLLHQG

-488 NRKSLAEFGTYE
+488 NQKSLAEFETYE

-510 EYWVRKIIRSLN
+510 EYWVRKIIRNLN

-547 RKDVMAGGARYTSV
+547 RKDVMAGGARYTGV
-561 GFNLGGV
+561 GFNLGGIG
-568 ATAADAL
+568 TAVDAL

-585 NIATLEECVEIMER
+585 NMVTLEACMEILDD
-599 DFEGADHMLQ
+599 DFEDSEQIQRYL
-609 YMSARAPKYGNDQ
+609 SARAPKYGNDQ
-622 GREQDAEQIAVKIE
+622 SREWDVDQIAF
-636 RLVSDILREYRN
+636 RLEKRVSDTLKEHRN
-648 YWGGPYRLGLYTVED
+648 YWGGSYRFGLYTVED

-673 TADGRRSGESLSN
+673 TADGRKSGESLSN

-746 RKGGMEM
+746 HKGGMEM
-753 QVSVVSGETLRAA
+753 QISIVSVETLRAA

>member
-1 MREFIIESALLT
+1 
-13 HGVRSMRTKRTVT
+13 MRTKRTVT

-37 TYARASEISVRDHAY
+37 KYARTSEIPVRDDAY
-52 REAVREHSEA
+52 REAVREYPEA
-62 SIEEQYAYGFANT
+62 SVEEQYAYGFANT

-85 DDLLAGYLFQYA
+85 ADLLAGYLFQYT

-119 MDMKREI
+119 MDMEREI
-126 EETKEV
+126 EETKELQSESAS
-132 YWKNGKTD
+132 D
-140 DSVDLEEREMP
+140 
-151 GSIDVE
+151 E
-157 LDEFTDAV
+157 LDEFADAV

-189 WRALLLQAE
+189 WGALLSQVE
-198 KQLEKAE
+198 EQLGKAQ
-205 SEKEKRT
+205 SEKEKQT

-221 ACMDYMHRYLE
+221 ACMSYMHRYLE
-232 ETERQLNKLKRNNK
+232 EVERQLNKLKRNNN
-246 INNDNVEYNDGF
+246 IDNGNYNDSYNDGF
-258 GTRQECLERIRDALI
+258 GTRRECLERMRDALM
-273 NIETKAPETF
+273 NIEREAPETF
-283 FETLQLLMLANEM
+283 YEALQLLTLANEM

-325 GRLTYEEAG
+325 GRLNYEEAG
-334 ELLESFW
+334 ELIEAFW
-341 LKCSCQR
+341 LKCSCQK

-355 LGGCDAAGRC
+355 LGGCNSDGQC

-396 PEEAWWAVLALIR
+396 PEEAWQAVLALIR

-424 KAQIKN
+424 KAQMKN
-430 GVSEEDVWNYGFV
+430 GVSKDDVWNYGFV

-449 VPGKENAITELARLN
+449 IPGKENAMTELARLN
-464 LPKLLNLLLHQG
+464 LPKLLDLLLHQG
-476 KDTCSDKIFRMK
+476 KDTCSDKTFQMK
-488 NRKSLAEFGTYE
+488 NQKTPAEFKTYE

-510 EYWVRKIIRSLN
+510 EYWVRKIIRNLN

-547 RKDVMAGGARYTSV
+547 RKDVMAGGARYTGV
-561 GFNLGGV
+561 GFNLGGIG
-568 ATAADAL
+568 TAVDAL

-585 NIATLEECVEIMER
+585 NMVTLEACMEILDD
-599 DFEGADHMLQ
+599 DFEDSEQIQRYL
-609 YMSARAPKYGNDQ
+609 SARAPKYGNDQ
-622 GREQDAEQIAVKIE
+622 SREWDVDQIAF
-636 RLVSDILREYRN
+636 RLEKRVSDTLKEYRN

-663 HAIMGMHTGA
+663 HAIMGIHTGA
-673 TADGRRSGESLSN
+673 TADGRKGGESLSN
-686 SSGASQGKDTHGPT
+686 SSGASQGKDKHGPT

-709 PMEEAGNGMVLDV
+709 PMEEVGNGMVLDV

-732 TGKRALRSLIETYF
+732 TGKRALRSLIGTYF
-746 RKGGMEM
+746 HKGGMEM
-753 QVSVVSGETLRAA
+753 QISVVSGETLRAA

>member
-1 MREFIIESALLT
+1 
-13 HGVRSMRTKRTVT
+13 MRTKRTVT

-37 TYARASEISVRDHAY
+37 KYARTSEIPVRDDAY
-52 REAVREHSEA
+52 REAAREYPEA
-62 SIEEQYAYGFANT
+62 SVEEQYAYGFANT

-119 MDMKREI
+119 MDIEREI
-126 EETKEV
+126 EETKELQSESAS
-132 YWKNGKTD
+132 D
-140 DSVDLEEREMP
+140 
-151 GSIDVE
+151 E
-157 LDEFTDAV
+157 LDEFADAV

-189 WRALLLQAE
+189 WGALLSQVE
-198 KQLEKAE
+198 EQLGKAQ
-205 SEKEKRT
+205 SEKEKQT

-221 ACMDYMHRYLE
+221 ACMSYMHRYLE
-232 ETERQLNKLKRNNK
+232 EVERQLNKLK
-246 INNDNVEYNDGF
+246 INNNIDKGNYNDSYNDGF
-258 GTRQECLERIRDALI
+258 GTRRECLERMRDALM
-273 NIETKAPETF
+273 NIEREAPETF
-283 FETLQLLMLANEM
+283 YEALQLLTLANEM

-316 PFYRRDVDA
+316 PFYRKDVDA
-325 GRLTYEEAG
+325 GRLNYEEAG
-334 ELLESFW
+334 ELIEAFW
-341 LKCSCQR
+341 LKCSCQK

-355 LGGCDAAGRC
+355 LGGCNSDGQC

-396 PEEAWWAVLALIR
+396 PEEAWQAVLALIR

-424 KAQIKN
+424 KAQTKN
-430 GVSEEDVWNYGFV
+430 GVSKDDVWNYGFV

-449 VPGKENAITELARLN
+449 IPGKENAMTELARLN
-464 LPKLLNLLLHQG
+464 LPKLLDLLLHQG
-476 KDTCSDKIFRMK
+476 KDTCSDKTFQMK
-488 NRKSLAEFGTYE
+488 NQKTPAEFKTYE

-510 EYWVRKIIRSLN
+510 EYWVRKIIRNLN

-547 RKDVMAGGARYTSV
+547 RKDVMAGGARYTGV
-561 GFNLGGV
+561 GFNLGGIG
-568 ATAADAL
+568 TAVDAL

-585 NIATLEECVEIMER
+585 NMVTLEACREILDD
-599 DFEGADHMLQ
+599 DFEDSEQIQRYL
-609 YMSARAPKYGNDQ
+609 SARAPKYGNDQ
-622 GREQDAEQIAVKIE
+622 SREWDVDQMAF
-636 RLVSDILREYRN
+636 RLEKRVSDTLKEYRN

-673 TADGRRSGESLSN
+673 TADGRKSGESLSN

-746 RKGGMEM
+746 HKGGMEM
-753 QVSVVSGETLRAA
+753 QISVVSGETLRAA

>member
-1 MREFIIESALLT
+1 
-13 HGVRSMRTKRTVT
+13 MRTKRTVT

-37 TYARASEISVRDHAY
+37 KYARTSEIPVRDDAY
-52 REAVREHSEA
+52 REAVREYPEA
-62 SIEEQYAYGFANT
+62 SVEEQYAYGFANT

-85 DDLLAGYLFQYA
+85 DDLLAGYLFQYT

-119 MDMKREI
+119 MDIEREI
-126 EETKEV
+126 EETKELQSESAS
-132 YWKNGKTD
+132 D
-140 DSVDLEEREMP
+140 
-151 GSIDVE
+151 E
-157 LDEFTDAV
+157 LGEFADAV

-189 WRALLLQAE
+189 WGALLSRVE
-198 KQLEKAE
+198 EQLGKAQ
-205 SEKEKRT
+205 SEKEKQT

-221 ACMDYMHRYLE
+221 ACMSYMHRYLKE
-232 ETERQLNKLKRNNK
+232 VERQLNKLKRNNNIDK
-246 INNDNVEYNDGF
+246 GNYNDSYNDGF
-258 GTRQECLERIRDALI
+258 GTRRECLERMRDALM
-273 NIETKAPETF
+273 NIEREAPETF
-283 FETLQLLMLANEM
+283 YEALQLLTLANEM

-325 GRLTYEEAG
+325 GRLNYEEAG
-334 ELLESFW
+334 ELIEAFW
-341 LKCSCQR
+341 LKCSCQK

-355 LGGCDAAGRC
+355 LGGCNSDGQC

-396 PEEAWWAVLALIR
+396 PEEAWQAVLALIR

-424 KAQIKN
+424 KAQTKN
-430 GVSEEDVWNYGFV
+430 GVSKDDVWNYGFV

-449 VPGKENAITELARLN
+449 IPGKENAMTELARLN
-464 LPKLLNLLLHQG
+464 LPKLLDLLLHQG
-476 KDTCSDKIFRMK
+476 KDTCSDKTFQMK
-488 NRKSLAEFGTYE
+488 NQKSLVEFETYE

-510 EYWVRKIIRSLN
+510 EYWVRKIIRNLN

-547 RKDVMAGGARYTSV
+547 RKDVMAGGARYTGV
-561 GFNLGGV
+561 GFNLGGIG
-568 ATAADAL
+568 TAVDAL
-575 AAIRDVVYDK
+575 AAIQDVIYDK
-585 NIATLEECVEIMER
+585 NMLTLEECVEITDH
-599 DFEGADHMLQ
+599 DFENADYMLQ

-622 GREQDAEQIAVKIE
+622 CRKQDADRIAVKME
-636 RLVSDILREYRN
+636 RMVSDILKEYRN

-673 TADGRRSGESLSN
+673 TADGRKSGESLSN

-746 RKGGMEM
+746 HKGGMEM
-753 QVSVVSGETLRAA
+753 QISVVSGETLRAA

>member
-1 MREFIIESALLT
+1 
-13 HGVRSMRTKRTVT
+13 MRTKRTVT

-37 TYARASEISVRDHAY
+37 KYARTSEILVRDDAY
-52 REAVREHSEA
+52 REAVREYPEA
-62 SIEEQYAYGFANT
+62 SVAEQYAYGFAKT
-75 LAKKAILIPE
+75 LAKKEILIPE

-119 MDMKREI
+119 MDMEREI
-126 EETKEV
+126 RETKEL
-132 YWKNGKTD
+132 Y
-140 DSVDLEEREMP
+140 LEPKAEQ
-151 GSIDVE
+151 E
-157 LDEFTDAV
+157 LDEFADAV

-189 WRALLLQAE
+189 WGALLSRVEEQIG
-198 KQLEKAE
+198 KAQ
-205 SEKEKRT
+205 SEKEKQT
-212 VHAFQIVLK
+212 AHAFQIVLK
-221 ACMDYMHRYLE
+221 ACMSYMHRYLE

-246 INNDNVEYNDGF
+246 IDTNNYGDGF
-258 GTRQECLERIRDALI
+258 GTRRECLERMRDALM

-283 FETLQLLMLANEM
+283 YEALQLLTLANEM

-301 IPSGISLGRIDYYLY
+301 IPSGISLGRMDYYLY
-316 PFYRRDVDA
+316 PFYQKDVDA
-325 GRLTYEEAG
+325 GRLNYEEAG
-334 ELLESFW
+334 ELIEAFW
-341 LKCSCQR
+341 LKCSCQK

-355 LGGCDAAGRC
+355 LGGCDADGRC

-396 PEEAWWAVLALIR
+396 PEEAWKAVLALIQ

-424 KAQIKN
+424 KAQMKN
-430 GVSEEDVWNYGFV
+430 GVLKEDVWNYGFV

-449 VPGKENAITELARLN
+449 IPGKENAMTELARLN

-476 KDTCSDKIFRMK
+476 KDTCSDKTFRMK
-488 NRKSLAEFGTYE
+488 NQKSLAEFETYE

-510 EYWVRKIIRSLN
+510 EYWVRKIIRNLN
-522 RIEHLYAEKYPLP
+522 RIENLYAEKYPLP

-541 EDCIGS
+541 EECIGS

-568 ATAADAL
+568 ATASDTL
-575 AAIRDVVYDK
+575 AAIQDVVYDK
-585 NIATLEECVEIMER
+585 NMLTLEECVKITDR
-599 DFEGADHMLQ
+599 DFENADYMLQ

-622 GREQDAEQIAVKIE
+622 CRKQDADRIAVKME
-636 RLVSDILREYRN
+636 RLVSDILKEYRN

-673 TADGRRSGESLSN
+673 TADGRKSGESLSN

-746 RKGGMEM
+746 HKGGMEM
-753 QVSVVSGETLRAA
+753 QISIVSVETLRAA

>member
-1 MREFIIESALLT
+1 
-13 HGVRSMRTKRTVT
+13 MRTKRTVT

-37 TYARASEISVRDHAY
+37 KYARTSEIPVRDDAY
-52 REAVREHSEA
+52 REAVREYPEA
-62 SIEEQYAYGFANT
+62 SVEEQYAYGFANT

-85 DDLLAGYLFQYA
+85 ADLLAGYLFQYT

-119 MDMKREI
+119 MDMEREI
-126 EETKEV
+126 EETKELQSESAS
-132 YWKNGKTD
+132 D
-140 DSVDLEEREMP
+140 
-151 GSIDVE
+151 E
-157 LDEFTDAV
+157 LDEFADAV

-189 WRALLLQAE
+189 WGALLSQVE
-198 KQLEKAE
+198 EQLGKAQ
-205 SEKEKRT
+205 SEKEKQT

-221 ACMDYMHRYLE
+221 ACMSYMHRYLE
-232 ETERQLNKLKRNNK
+232 EVERQLNKLKRNNNIDK
-246 INNDNVEYNDGF
+246 DNCNDSYNDGF
-258 GTRQECLERIRDALI
+258 GTRRECLERMRDALM
-273 NIETKAPETF
+273 NIEREAPETF
-283 FETLQLLMLANEM
+283 YEALQLLTLANEM

-316 PFYRRDVDA
+316 PFYRKDVDA
-325 GRLTYEEAG
+325 GRLNYEEAG
-334 ELLESFW
+334 ELIEAFW
-341 LKCSCQR
+341 LKCSCQK

-355 LGGCDAAGRC
+355 LGGCNSDGQC

-396 PEEAWWAVLALIR
+396 PEEAWQAVLALIR

-424 KAQIKN
+424 KAQMKN
-430 GVSEEDVWNYGFV
+430 GVLKDDVWNYGFV

-449 VPGKENAITELARLN
+449 IPGKENAMTELARLN
-464 LPKLLNLLLHQG
+464 LPKLLDLLLHQG
-476 KDTCSDKIFRMK
+476 KDTCSDKTFQMK
-488 NRKSLAEFGTYE
+488 NQKKFAEFKTYE
-500 ELEQAYLNEL
+500 ELEQVYLDEL
-510 EYWVRKIIRSLN
+510 EYWVRKIIRNLN

-547 RKDVMAGGARYTSV
+547 RKDVMAGGARYTGV
-561 GFNLGGV
+561 GFNLGGIG
-568 ATAADAL
+568 TAVDAL

-585 NIATLEECVEIMER
+585 NMVTLEACREILDD
-599 DFEGADHMLQ
+599 DFEDSEQIQRYL
-609 YMSARAPKYGNDQ
+609 SARAPKYGNDQ
-622 GREQDAEQIAVKIE
+622 SREWDVDQIAF
-636 RLVSDILREYRN
+636 RLEKRVSDTLKEYRN

-673 TADGRRSGESLSN
+673 TADGRKGGESLSN
-686 SSGASQGKDTHGPT
+686 SSGASQGKDKHGPT

-732 TGKRALRSLIETYF
+732 TGKRALCSLIGTYF
-746 RKGGMEM
+746 HKGGMEM
-753 QVSVVSGETLRAA
+753 QISVVSGETLRAA

>member
-1 MREFIIESALLT
+1 
-13 HGVRSMRTKRTVT
+13 MRTKRTVT

-37 TYARASEISVRDHAY
+37 KYARTSEISVRDDAY
-52 REAVREHSEA
+52 REAVREYPEA
-62 SIEEQYAYGFANT
+62 SVEEQYAYGFANT
-75 LAKKAILIPE
+75 LAKKTILIPE
-85 DDLLAGYLFQYA
+85 DDLLAGYLFQYT

-119 MDMKREI
+119 MDIEREI
-126 EETKEV
+126 EETKELQSESAS
-132 YWKNGKTD
+132 D
-140 DSVDLEEREMP
+140 
-151 GSIDVE
+151 E
-157 LDEFTDAV
+157 LDEFVDAV

-189 WRALLLQAE
+189 WGALLSRVE
-198 KQLEKAE
+198 EQLGKAQ
-205 SEKEKRT
+205 SEKEKQT

-221 ACMDYMHRYLE
+221 ACMSYMHRYLKE
-232 ETERQLNKLKRNNK
+232 VERQLNKLKRSNN
-246 INNDNVEYNDGF
+246 IDEGNYNDSYNDGF
-258 GTRQECLERIRDALI
+258 GTRRECLERMRDALM

-283 FETLQLLMLANEM
+283 YEALQLLTLANEM

-325 GRLTYEEAG
+325 GRLNYEEAG
-334 ELLESFW
+334 ELIEAFW
-341 LKCSCQR
+341 LKCSCQK

-355 LGGCDAAGRC
+355 LGGCNSDGQC

-396 PEEAWWAVLALIR
+396 PEEAWQAVLALIR

-424 KAQIKN
+424 KAQTKN
-430 GVSEEDVWNYGFV
+430 GVSKDDVWNYGFV

-449 VPGKENAITELARLN
+449 IPGKENAMTELARLN
-464 LPKLLNLLLHQG
+464 LPKLLDLLLHQG
-476 KDTCSDKIFRMK
+476 KDTCSDKTFQMK
-488 NRKSLAEFGTYE
+488 NQKKPAEFMTYE
-500 ELEQAYLNEL
+500 ELEQAYLDEL
-510 EYWVRKIIRSLN
+510 EYWVRKIIRNLN

-547 RKDVMAGGARYTSV
+547 RKDVMAGGARYTGV
-561 GFNLGGV
+561 GFNLGGIG
-568 ATAADAL
+568 TAVDAL

-585 NIATLEECVEIMER
+585 NMVTLEACMEILDD
-599 DFEGADHMLQ
+599 DFEDSEQIQRYL
-609 YMSARAPKYGNDQ
+609 SARAPKYGNDQ
-622 GREQDAEQIAVKIE
+622 SREWDVDQIAF
-636 RLVSDILREYRN
+636 RLEKRVSDTLKEYRN

-673 TADGRRSGESLSN
+673 TADGRKSGESLSN

-746 RKGGMEM
+746 HKGGMEM
-753 QVSVVSGETLRAA
+753 QISVVSGETLRAA

>member
-1 MREFIIESALLT
+1 
-13 HGVRSMRTKRTVT
+13 MRTKRTVT

-37 TYARASEISVRDHAY
+37 KYARTSEIPVRDDAY
-52 REAVREHSEA
+52 REAVREYPEA
-62 SIEEQYAYGFANT
+62 SVEEQYAYGFANT
-75 LAKKAILIPE
+75 LAKKTILIPE
-85 DDLLAGYLFQYA
+85 DDLLAGYLFQYT

-119 MDMKREI
+119 MDIEREI
-126 EETKEV
+126 EETKELQSESAS
-132 YWKNGKTD
+132 D
-140 DSVDLEEREMP
+140 
-151 GSIDVE
+151 E
-157 LDEFTDAV
+157 LDEFADAV

-189 WRALLLQAE
+189 WGALLSRVE
-198 KQLEKAE
+198 EQLGKAQ
-205 SEKEKRT
+205 SEKEKQT

-221 ACMDYMHRYLE
+221 ACMSYMHRYLE
-232 ETERQLNKLKRNNK
+232 EVERQLNKLKRSNNIDK
-246 INNDNVEYNDGF
+246 GNYNDSYNDGF
-258 GTRQECLERIRDALI
+258 GTRRECLERMRDALM

-283 FETLQLLMLANEM
+283 YEALQLLTLANEM

-325 GRLTYEEAG
+325 GRLNYEEAG
-334 ELLESFW
+334 ELIEVFW
-341 LKCSCQR
+341 LKCSCQK

-355 LGGCDAAGRC
+355 LGGCNSDGQC

-396 PEEAWWAVLALIR
+396 PEEAWQAVLALIR

-424 KAQIKN
+424 KAQMKN
-430 GVSEEDVWNYGFV
+430 GVSKDDVWNYGFV

-449 VPGKENAITELARLN
+449 IPGKENAMTELARLN
-464 LPKLLNLLLHQG
+464 LPKLLDLLLHQG
-476 KDTCSDKIFRMK
+476 KDTCSDKTFQMK
-488 NRKSLAEFGTYE
+488 NQKKFAEFKTYE
-500 ELEQAYLNEL
+500 ELEQVYLDEL
-510 EYWVRKIIRSLN
+510 EYWVRKIIRNLN

-547 RKDVMAGGARYTSV
+547 RKDVMAGGARYTGV
-561 GFNLGGV
+561 GFNLGGIG
-568 ATAADAL
+568 TAVDAL

-585 NIATLEECVEIMER
+585 NMVTLEACMEILDD
-599 DFEGADHMLQ
+599 DFEDSEQIQRYL
-609 YMSARAPKYGNDQ
+609 SARAPKYGNDQ
-622 GREQDAEQIAVKIE
+622 SREWDVDQIAF
-636 RLVSDILREYRN
+636 RLEKRVSDTLKEYRN

-673 TADGRRSGESLSN
+673 TADGRKSGESLSN
-686 SSGASQGKDTHGPT
+686 SSGASQGKDTYGPT

-732 TGKRALRSLIETYF
+732 TGKRALRSLIGTYF
-746 RKGGMEM
+746 HKGGMEM
-753 QVSVVSGETLRAA
+753 QISVVSGETLRAA

>member
-1 MREFIIESALLT
+1 
-13 HGVRSMRTKRTVT
+13 MRTKRTVT

-37 TYARASEISVRDHAY
+37 KYARTSEIPVRDDAY
-52 REAVREHSEA
+52 REAVREYPEA
-62 SIEEQYAYGFANT
+62 SVEEQYAYGFANT

-85 DDLLAGYLFQYA
+85 DDLLAGYLFQYT

-119 MDMKREI
+119 MDMEREI
-126 EETKEV
+126 EETKELQSESAS
-132 YWKNGKTD
+132 D
-140 DSVDLEEREMP
+140 
-151 GSIDVE
+151 E
-157 LDEFTDAV
+157 LDEFADAV

-189 WRALLLQAE
+189 WGALLSQVE
-198 KQLEKAE
+198 EQLGKAQ
-205 SEKEKRT
+205 SEKEKQT

-221 ACMDYMHRYLE
+221 ACMSYMHRYLE
-232 ETERQLNKLKRNNK
+232 EVEGQLNKLKRNNNIDK
-246 INNDNVEYNDGF
+246 DNCNDSYNDGF
-258 GTRQECLERIRDALI
+258 GTRRECLERMRDALT
-273 NIETKAPETF
+273 NIEREAPETF
-283 FETLQLLMLANEM
+283 YEALQLLTLANEM

-316 PFYRRDVDA
+316 PFYRKDVDA
-325 GRLTYEEAG
+325 GRLNYEEAG
-334 ELLESFW
+334 ELIEAFW
-341 LKCSCQR
+341 LKCSCQK

-355 LGGCDAAGRC
+355 LGGCNSDGQC

-396 PEEAWWAVLALIR
+396 PEEAWQAVLALIR

-424 KAQIKN
+424 KAQMKN
-430 GVSEEDVWNYGFV
+430 GVSKDDVWNYGFV

-449 VPGKENAITELARLN
+449 IPGKENAMTELARLN
-464 LPKLLNLLLHQG
+464 LPKLLDLLLHQG
-476 KDTCSDKIFRMK
+476 KDTCSDKTFQMK
-488 NRKSLAEFGTYE
+488 NQKTPAEFKTYE

-510 EYWVRKIIRSLN
+510 EYWVRKIIRNLN

-535 YLSVLT
+535 YLSVMT

-547 RKDVMAGGARYTSV
+547 RKDVMAGGARYTGV
-561 GFNLGGV
+561 GFNLGGIG
-568 ATAADAL
+568 TAVDAL

-585 NIATLEECVEIMER
+585 NMVTLEACMEILDD
-599 DFEGADHMLQ
+599 DFEDSEQIQRYL
-609 YMSARAPKYGNDQ
+609 SARAPKYGNDQ
-622 GREQDAEQIAVKIE
+622 SREWDVDQIAF
-636 RLVSDILREYRN
+636 RLEKRVSDTLKEYRN

-673 TADGRRSGESLSN
+673 TADGRKSGESLSN
-686 SSGASQGKDTHGPT
+686 SSGASQGKDKHGPT

-709 PMEEAGNGMVLDV
+709 PMEEVGNGMVLDV

-732 TGKRALRSLIETYF
+732 TGKRALRSLIGTYF
-746 RKGGMEM
+746 HKGGMEM
-753 QVSVVSGETLRAA
+753 QISVVSGETLRAA

>member
-1 MREFIIESALLT
+1 
-13 HGVRSMRTKRTVT
+13 MRTKRTVT

-37 TYARASEISVRDHAY
+37 KYARTSEIPVRDDAY
-52 REAVREHSEA
+52 REAVREYPEA
-62 SIEEQYAYGFANT
+62 SVEEQYAYGFANT

-85 DDLLAGYLFQYA
+85 DDLLAGYLFQYT

-119 MDMKREI
+119 MDIEREI
-126 EETKEV
+126 EETKELQSESAS
-132 YWKNGKTD
+132 D
-140 DSVDLEEREMP
+140 
-151 GSIDVE
+151 E
-157 LDEFTDAV
+157 LDEFADAV

-189 WRALLLQAE
+189 WGALLSRVE
-198 KQLEKAE
+198 EQLGKAR
-205 SEKEKRT
+205 SEKEKQT

-221 ACMDYMHRYLE
+221 ACMSYMHRYLE
-232 ETERQLNKLKRNNK
+232 EVERQLNKLKRNNN
-246 INNDNVEYNDGF
+246 IDDGNYNDSYNDGF
-258 GTRQECLERIRDALI
+258 GTRRECLERMRDALM

-283 FETLQLLMLANEM
+283 YEALQLLTLANEM

-325 GRLTYEEAG
+325 GRLNYEEAG
-334 ELLESFW
+334 ELIEAFW
-341 LKCSCQR
+341 LKCSCQK

-355 LGGCDAAGRC
+355 LGGCNSDGQC

-396 PEEAWWAVLALIR
+396 PEEAWQAVLALIR
-409 TGMGFPALLYDPCCM
+409 TGMGFPALFYDPCCM
-424 KAQIKN
+424 KAQMKN
-430 GVSEEDVWNYGFV
+430 GVLKEDVWNYGFV

-449 VPGKENAITELARLN
+449 IPGKENAMTELARVN

-476 KDTCSDKIFRMK
+476 KDTCSDKTFRMK
-488 NRKSLAEFGTYE
+488 NQKSLVEFETYE

-510 EYWVRKIIRSLN
+510 EYWVRKIIRNLN

-547 RKDVMAGGARYTSV
+547 RKDVMAGGARYTGV
-561 GFNLGGV
+561 GFNLGGIG
-568 ATAADAL
+568 TAVDAL

-585 NIATLEECVEIMER
+585 NMVTLEACMEILDD
-599 DFEGADHMLQ
+599 DFEDSEQIQRYL
-609 YMSARAPKYGNDQ
+609 SARAPKYGNDQ
-622 GREQDAEQIAVKIE
+622 SREWDVDQIAF
-636 RLVSDILREYRN
+636 RLEKRVSDTLKEYRN

-673 TADGRRSGESLSN
+673 TADGRKSGESLSN
-686 SSGASQGKDTHGPT
+686 SSGASQGKDTYGPT

-746 RKGGMEM
+746 HKGGMEM
-753 QVSVVSGETLRAA
+753 QISVVSGETLRAA

>member
-1 MREFIIESALLT
+1 
-13 HGVRSMRTKRTVT
+13 MRTKRTVT

-37 TYARASEISVRDHAY
+37 KYARTSEIPVRDDAY
-52 REAVREHSEA
+52 REAVREYPEA
-62 SIEEQYAYGFANT
+62 SVEEQYAYGFANT
-75 LAKKAILIPE
+75 LAKKEILIPE
-85 DDLLAGYLFQYA
+85 DDLLAGYLFQYT

-119 MDMKREI
+119 MDIEREI
-126 EETKEV
+126 EETKELQSESAS
-132 YWKNGKTD
+132 D
-140 DSVDLEEREMP
+140 
-151 GSIDVE
+151 E
-157 LDEFTDAV
+157 LDEFADAV

-189 WRALLLQAE
+189 WGALLSRVE
-198 KQLEKAE
+198 EQLGKAQ
-205 SEKEKRT
+205 SEKEKQT

-221 ACMDYMHRYLE
+221 ACMSYMHRYLE
-232 ETERQLNKLKRNNK
+232 EVERQLNKLKRSNN
-246 INNDNVEYNDGF
+246 IDEGNYNDSYNDGF
-258 GTRQECLERIRDALI
+258 GTRRECLERMRDALM

-283 FETLQLLMLANEM
+283 YEALQLLTLANEM

-325 GRLTYEEAG
+325 GRLNYEEAG
-334 ELLESFW
+334 ELIEAFW
-341 LKCSCQR
+341 LKCSCQK

-355 LGGCDAAGRC
+355 LGGCNSDGQC

-396 PEEAWWAVLALIR
+396 PEEAWQAVLALIR

-424 KAQIKN
+424 KAQTKN
-430 GVSEEDVWNYGFV
+430 GVSKDDVWNYGFV

-449 VPGKENAITELARLN
+449 IPGKENAMTELARLN
-464 LPKLLNLLLHQG
+464 LPKLLDLLLHQG
-476 KDTCSDKIFRMK
+476 KDTCSDKTFQMK
-488 NRKSLAEFGTYE
+488 NQKKPAEFMTYE
-500 ELEQAYLNEL
+500 ELEQAYLDEL
-510 EYWVRKIIRSLN
+510 EYWVRKIIRNLN

-547 RKDVMAGGARYTSV
+547 RKDVMAGGARYTGV
-561 GFNLGGV
+561 GFNMGGIG
-568 ATAADAL
+568 TAVDAL

-585 NIATLEECVEIMER
+585 NMVTLEACMEILDD
-599 DFEGADHMLQ
+599 DFEDSEQIQRYL
-609 YMSARAPKYGNDQ
+609 SARAPKYGNDQ
-622 GREQDAEQIAVKIE
+622 SREWDVDQIAF
-636 RLVSDILREYRN
+636 RLEKRVSDTLKEYRN

-673 TADGRRSGESLSN
+673 TADGRKSGESLSN
-686 SSGASQGKDTHGPT
+686 SSGASQGKDTYGPT

-746 RKGGMEM
+746 HKGGMEM
-753 QVSVVSGETLRAA
+753 QISVVSGETLRAA

>member
-1 MREFIIESALLT
+1 
-13 HGVRSMRTKRTVT
+13 MRTKRTVT

-37 TYARASEISVRDHAY
+37 KYARTSEIPVRDDAY
-52 REAVREHSEA
+52 REAVREYPEA
-62 SIEEQYAYGFANT
+62 SVEEQYAYGFANT

-119 MDMKREI
+119 MDIEREI
-126 EETKEV
+126 EETKELQSESAS
-132 YWKNGKTD
+132 D
-140 DSVDLEEREMP
+140 
-151 GSIDVE
+151 E
-157 LDEFTDAV
+157 LGEFADAV

-189 WRALLLQAE
+189 WGALLSRVE
-198 KQLEKAE
+198 EQLGKAQ
-205 SEKEKRT
+205 SEKEKQT

-221 ACMDYMHRYLE
+221 ACMSYMHRYLE
-232 ETERQLNKLKRNNK
+232 EVERQLNRLKRNNNIDK
-246 INNDNVEYNDGF
+246 GNYNDSYNDGF
-258 GTRQECLERIRDALI
+258 GTRRECLERMRDALM
-273 NIETKAPETF
+273 NIEREAPETF
-283 FETLQLLMLANEM
+283 YEALQLLTLANEM

-325 GRLTYEEAG
+325 GRLNYEEAG
-334 ELLESFW
+334 ELIEAFW
-341 LKCSCQR
+341 LKCSCQK

-355 LGGCDAAGRC
+355 LGGCNSDGQC

-396 PEEAWWAVLALIR
+396 PEEAWQAVLALIR

-424 KAQIKN
+424 KAQTKN
-430 GVSEEDVWNYGFV
+430 GVSKDDVWNYGFV

-449 VPGKENAITELARLN
+449 IPGKENAMTELARLN
-464 LPKLLNLLLHQG
+464 LPKLLDLLLHQG
-476 KDTCSDKIFRMK
+476 KDTCSDKTFQMK
-488 NRKSLAEFGTYE
+488 NQKKFAEFKTYE
-500 ELEQAYLNEL
+500 ELEQVYLDEL
-510 EYWVRKIIRSLN
+510 EYWVRKIIRNLN

-547 RKDVMAGGARYTSV
+547 RKDVMAGGARYTGV
-561 GFNLGGV
+561 GFNLGGIG
-568 ATAADAL
+568 TAVDAL

-585 NIATLEECVEIMER
+585 NMVTLEACMEILDD
-599 DFEGADHMLQ
+599 DFEDSEQIQRYL
-609 YMSARAPKYGNDQ
+609 SARAPKYGNDQ
-622 GREQDAEQIAVKIE
+622 SREWDVDQIAF
-636 RLVSDILREYRN
+636 RLEKRVSDTLKEYRN

-673 TADGRRSGESLSN
+673 TADGRKSGESLSN

-732 TGKRALRSLIETYF
+732 TGKRALRSLIGTYF
-746 RKGGMEM
+746 HKGGMEM
-753 QVSVVSGETLRAA
+753 QISVVSGETLRAA

>member
-1 MREFIIESALLT
+1 
-13 HGVRSMRTKRTVT
+13 MRTKRTVT

-37 TYARASEISVRDHAY
+37 KYARTSEIPVRDDAY
-52 REAVREHSEA
+52 REAVREYPEA
-62 SIEEQYAYGFANT
+62 SVEEQYAYGFANT

-85 DDLLAGYLFQYA
+85 ADLLAGYLFQYT

-119 MDMKREI
+119 MDMEREI
-126 EETKEV
+126 EETKELQSESAS
-132 YWKNGKTD
+132 D
-140 DSVDLEEREMP
+140 
-151 GSIDVE
+151 E
-157 LDEFTDAV
+157 LDEFADAV

-189 WRALLLQAE
+189 WGALLSQVE
-198 KQLEKAE
+198 EQLGKAQ
-205 SEKEKRT
+205 SEKEKQT

-221 ACMDYMHRYLE
+221 ACMSYMHRYLE
-232 ETERQLNKLKRNNK
+232 EVEGQLNKLKRNNNIDK
-246 INNDNVEYNDGF
+246 DNCNDSYNDGF
-258 GTRQECLERIRDALI
+258 GTRRECLERMRDALM
-273 NIETKAPETF
+273 NIEREAPETF
-283 FETLQLLMLANEM
+283 YEALQLLTLANEM

-325 GRLTYEEAG
+325 GRLNYEEAG
-334 ELLESFW
+334 ELIEAFW
-341 LKCSCQR
+341 LKCSCQK

-355 LGGCDAAGRC
+355 LGGCNSDGQC

-396 PEEAWWAVLALIR
+396 PEEAWQAVLALIR

-424 KAQIKN
+424 KAQMKN
-430 GVSEEDVWNYGFV
+430 GVLKEDVWNYGFV

-449 VPGKENAITELARLN
+449 IPGKENAMTELARLN
-464 LPKLLNLLLHQG
+464 LPKLLDLLLHQG
-476 KDTCSDKIFRMK
+476 KDTCSDKTFQMK
-488 NRKSLAEFGTYE
+488 NQKKPAEFKTYE
-500 ELEQAYLNEL
+500 ELEQAYLDEL
-510 EYWVRKIIRSLN
+510 EYWVRKIIRNLN

-547 RKDVMAGGARYTSV
+547 RKDVMAGGARYTGV
-561 GFNLGGV
+561 GFNLGGIG
-568 ATAADAL
+568 TAVDAL

-585 NIATLEECVEIMER
+585 NMVTLEACMEILDD
-599 DFEGADHMLQ
+599 DFEDSEQIQRYL
-609 YMSARAPKYGNDQ
+609 SARAPKYGNDQ
-622 GREQDAEQIAVKIE
+622 SREWDVDQIAF
-636 RLVSDILREYRN
+636 RLEKRVSDTLKEYRN

-663 HAIMGMHTGA
+663 HAIMGIHTGA
-673 TADGRRSGESLSN
+673 TADGRKGGESLSN
-686 SSGASQGKDTHGPT
+686 SSGASQGKDKHGPT

-709 PMEEAGNGMVLDV
+709 PMEEVGNGMVLDV

-746 RKGGMEM
+746 HKGGMEM
-753 QVSVVSGETLRAA
+753 QISVVSGETLRAA

>member
-1 MREFIIESALLT
+1 
-13 HGVRSMRTKRTVT
+13 MRTKRTVT

-37 TYARASEISVRDHAY
+37 KYARTSEIPVRDDAY
-52 REAVREHSEA
+52 REAVREYPEA
-62 SIEEQYAYGFANT
+62 SVEEQYAYGFANT
-75 LAKKAILIPE
+75 LAKKTILIPE
-85 DDLLAGYLFQYA
+85 ADLLAGYLFQYT

-119 MDMKREI
+119 MDMEREI
-126 EETKEV
+126 EETKELQSESAS
-132 YWKNGKTD
+132 D
-140 DSVDLEEREMP
+140 
-151 GSIDVE
+151 E
-157 LDEFTDAV
+157 LDEFADAV

-189 WRALLLQAE
+189 WGALLSQVE
-198 KQLEKAE
+198 EQLGKAQ
-205 SEKEKRT
+205 SEKEKQT

-221 ACMDYMHRYLE
+221 ACMSYMHRYLE
-232 ETERQLNKLKRNNK
+232 EVERQLNKLKRNNNIDK
-246 INNDNVEYNDGF
+246 DNYNDSYNDGF
-258 GTRQECLERIRDALI
+258 GTRRECLERMRDALM
-273 NIETKAPETF
+273 NIEREAPETF
-283 FETLQLLMLANEM
+283 YEALQLLTLANEM

-325 GRLTYEEAG
+325 GRLNYEEAG
-334 ELLESFW
+334 ELIEAFW
-341 LKCSCQR
+341 LKCSCQK

-355 LGGCDAAGRC
+355 LGGCNSDGQC

-396 PEEAWWAVLALIR
+396 PEEAWQAVLALIR

-424 KAQIKN
+424 KAQTKN
-430 GVSEEDVWNYGFV
+430 GVSKDDVWNYGFV

-449 VPGKENAITELARLN
+449 IPGKENAMTELARLN
-464 LPKLLNLLLHQG
+464 LPKLLDLLLHQG
-476 KDTCSDKIFRMK
+476 KDTCSDKTFQMK
-488 NRKSLAEFGTYE
+488 NQKKPAEFKTYE
-500 ELEQAYLNEL
+500 ELEQAYLDEL
-510 EYWVRKIIRSLN
+510 EYWVRKIIRNLN

-547 RKDVMAGGARYTSV
+547 RKDVMAGGARYTGV
-561 GFNLGGV
+561 GFNLGGIG
-568 ATAADAL
+568 TAVDAL

-585 NIATLEECVEIMER
+585 NMVTLEACMEILDD
-599 DFEGADHMLQ
+599 DFEDSEQIQRYL
-609 YMSARAPKYGNDQ
+609 SARAPKYGNDQ
-622 GREQDAEQIAVKIE
+622 SREWDVDQIAF
-636 RLVSDILREYRN
+636 RLEKRVSDTLKEYRN

-663 HAIMGMHTGA
+663 HAIMGIHTGA
-673 TADGRRSGESLSN
+673 TADGRKGGESLSN
-686 SSGASQGKDTHGPT
+686 SSGASQGKDKHGPT

-709 PMEEAGNGMVLDV
+709 PMEEVGNGMVLDV

-746 RKGGMEM
+746 HKGGMEM
-753 QVSVVSGETLRAA
+753 QISVVSGETLRAA

>member
-1 MREFIIESALLT
+1 
-13 HGVRSMRTKRTVT
+13 MRTKRTVT

-37 TYARASEISVRDHAY
+37 KYARTSEIPVRDDAY
-52 REAVREHSEA
+52 REAVREYPEA
-62 SIEEQYAYGFANT
+62 SVEEQYAYGFANT

-85 DDLLAGYLFQYA
+85 ADLLAGYLFQYT

-119 MDMKREI
+119 MDIEREI
-126 EETKEV
+126 EETKELQSESAS
-132 YWKNGKTD
+132 D
-140 DSVDLEEREMP
+140 
-151 GSIDVE
+151 E
-157 LDEFTDAV
+157 LDEFADAV

-189 WRALLLQAE
+189 WGALLSQVE
-198 KQLEKAE
+198 EQLGKAQ
-205 SEKEKRT
+205 SEKEKQT

-221 ACMDYMHRYLE
+221 ACMSYMHRYLE
-232 ETERQLNKLKRNNK
+232 EVERQLNKLKRNNN
-246 INNDNVEYNDGF
+246 IDNGNYNDSYNDGF
-258 GTRQECLERIRDALI
+258 GTRRECLERMRDVLM
-273 NIETKAPETF
+273 NIEREAPETF
-283 FETLQLLMLANEM
+283 YEALQLLTLANEM

-325 GRLTYEEAG
+325 GRLNYEEAG
-334 ELLESFW
+334 ELIEAFW
-341 LKCSCQR
+341 LKCSCQK

-355 LGGCDAAGRC
+355 LGGCNSDGQC

-396 PEEAWWAVLALIR
+396 PEEAWQAVLALIR

-424 KAQIKN
+424 KAQMKN
-430 GVSEEDVWNYGFV
+430 GVSKDDVWNYGFV

-449 VPGKENAITELARLN
+449 IPGKENAMTELARLN
-464 LPKLLNLLLHQG
+464 LPKLLDLLLHQG
-476 KDTCSDKIFRMK
+476 KDTCRDKTFQMK
-488 NRKSLAEFGTYE
+488 NQKTPAEFKTYE

-510 EYWVRKIIRSLN
+510 EYWVRKIIRNLN

-535 YLSVLT
+535 YLSVMT

-547 RKDVMAGGARYTSV
+547 RKDVMAGGARYTGV
-561 GFNLGGV
+561 GFNLGGIG
-568 ATAADAL
+568 TAVDAL

-585 NIATLEECVEIMER
+585 NMVTLEACMEILDD
-599 DFEGADHMLQ
+599 DFEDSEQIQRYL
-609 YMSARAPKYGNDQ
+609 SARAPKYGNDQ
-622 GREQDAEQIAVKIE
+622 SREWDVDQIAF
-636 RLVSDILREYRN
+636 RLEKRVSDTLKEYRN

-663 HAIMGMHTGA
+663 HAIMGIHTGA
-673 TADGRRSGESLSN
+673 TADGRKGGESLSN

-732 TGKRALRSLIETYF
+732 TGKRALRSLIGTYF
-746 RKGGMEM
+746 HKGGMEM
-753 QVSVVSGETLRAA
+753 QISVVSGETLRAA